1 MSRSPVRLGVVG
13 AGRFAR
19 FLTDAVA
26 DLPDVAVHVV
36 TDQDAE
42 AAQLLAKAYD
52 ARVADSWQQVL
63 DDPTVDVVVVAT
75 PPASHAEI
83 TREALWCRKHVFCEK
98 PLATTP
104 ADLDALVV
112 AAAASDRAVVV
123 DHVLRYN
130 PLLAAV
136 TRLQTELL
144 GTPQRFLFENDA
156 SDEDLHDTHWFWDQD
171 ASGGIFVEHGV
182 HFFDAAA
189 MLVGRDA
196 TSVQADVAR
205 RTTGHADLVSAVVHH
220 GDAVLATHTH
230 SFTHAHRA
238 ERQLMRLDHGAAE
251 TRIEG
256 WIPVE
261 AVIDVWTDDAG
272 ADLVEELP
280 ARADLF
286 ALDGFRPA
294 PLTAA
299 TVDVRRAAGTD
310 HARGRGRALTVP
322 HHARIHLTL
331 GGHAAKGAVY
341 AESVRA
347 AMVDL
352 VRAARTGS
360 TPRSGVVEAAAAT
373 RLALAATHAADQRR
387 AVDLSADPP

>member
-1 MSRSPVRLGVVG
+1 MPRSPLRLGVVG
-13 AGRFAR
+13 AGRFAT
-19 FLTDAVA
+19 FLTEAVA
-26 DLPDVAVHVV
+26 DLSDVTVHVV
-36 TDQDAE
+36 TDQDPE
-42 AAQLLAKAYD
+42 AAQVLAKGYV
-52 ARVADSWQQVL
+52 ARVAGSWQEML

-83 TREALWCRKHVFCEK
+83 AREALWCGKHVFCEK
-98 PLATTP
+98 PLATTT

-112 AAAASDRAVVV
+112 AATASDRVLMV

-136 TRLQTELL
+136 ARLQAELL

-156 SDEDLHDTHWFWDQD
+156 SDEDLHDAHWFWDQE

-196 TSVQADVAR
+196 TSVQATVAR
-205 RTTGHADLVSAVVHH
+205 RTTGHVDLVSAVVHH
-220 GDAVLATHTH
+220 GDDVLATHTH

-251 TRIEG
+251 TRVEG

-261 AVIDVWTDDAG
+261 AVVDLWTDDAG
-272 ADLVEELP
+272 VDLVEQLP
-280 ARADLF
+280 TRGDLF
-286 ALDGFRPA
+286 DVDGFRPV
-294 PLTAA
+294 PGTAA
-299 TVDVRRAAGTD
+299 TVDVRRAAGSD
-310 HARGRGRALTVP
+310 HARGRGRDLTVP
-322 HHARIHLTL
+322 HHARINLTL
-331 GGHAAKGAVY
+331 GGQPAKGAVY

-347 AMVDL
+347 AMADL
-352 VRAARTGS
+352 VRAVRTGS
-360 TPRSGVVEAAAAT
+360 TPRSGVTEAAAAT
-373 RLALAATHAADQRR
+373 RLALAATSAAGHRST
-387 AVDLSADPP
+387 VDLSGDPS

>member
-1 MSRSPVRLGVVG
+1 MSGSPLRLGVVG
-13 AGRFAR
+13 AGRFAT

-36 TDQDAE
+36 TDRDAE

-52 ARVADSWQQVL
+52 ARVAGSWQQVL

-83 TREALWCRKHVFCEK
+83 AREALWCRKHVFCEK

-112 AAAASDRAVVV
+112 AAAASDRVVVV

-136 TRLQTELL
+136 ARLQAELL
-144 GTPQRFLFENDA
+144 GAPQRFLFENDA

-220 GDAVLATHTH
+220 GDDVLATHTH

-272 ADLVEELP
+272 ADLVEGLP

-286 ALDGFRPA
+286 GLDGFRPA
-294 PLTAA
+294 PRTAA

-347 AMVDL
+347 AMADL

-360 TPRSGVVEAAAAT
+360 PPRSGVVEAAAAT
-373 RLALAATHAADQRR
+373 RLALAATHAAEHRR
-387 AVDLSADPP
+387 SVDLSGDPP

>member
-1 MSRSPVRLGVVG
+1 MPRSPLRLGVVG
-13 AGRFAR
+13 AGRFAT
-19 FLTDAVA
+19 FLTEAVA

-36 TDQDAE
+36 TDRDAE
-42 AAQLLAKAYD
+42 AAQLLAKASD
-52 ARVADSWQQVL
+52 ARVAGSWQQLL

-83 TREALWCRKHVFCEK
+83 AREALWCSKHVFCEK
-98 PLATTP
+98 PLATTT
-104 ADLDALVV
+104 ADLAALVV
-112 AAAASDRAVVV
+112 AAAASDRVLVV

-136 TRLQTELL
+136 ARLQTELL
-144 GTPQRFLFENDA
+144 GAPQRFLFENDA

-182 HFFDAAA
+182 HSFDAAA
-189 MLVGRDA
+189 MLVGRAA
-196 TSVQADVAR
+196 TSVQAAVAR

-220 GDAVLATHTH
+220 GDDVLATHTH

-261 AVIDVWTDDAG
+261 AVIDLWTDDAG
-272 ADLVEELP
+272 ADLVDGLP
-280 ARADLF
+280 ARAGLF
-286 ALDGFRPA
+286 DLDGFRPA
-294 PLTAA
+294 SGTAV

-310 HARGRGRALTVP
+310 HARGRGRDLTVP

-347 AMVDL
+347 AMADL

-360 TPRSGVVEAAAAT
+360 TPRSGVAEAAAAT
-373 RLALAATHAADQRR
+373 RLALAATHAAVQRHT
-387 AVDLSADPP
+387 VDLSGDPS